1 MVTGMFLT
9 GSLQGRIE
17 IANASFTNCG
27 QGLRVGGDVKLR
39 GVLVGRIQRI
49 DRGEL
54 GRCRIGLGLFPP
66 DTDQIPANV
75 GAQIRAKTVFGE
87 KWVEL
92 LYPDDPLLETPERP
106 SETRISEGD
115 TIPSSRTIDPTEVE
129 TILNVALPLLDAID
143 PDHLSGALTAL
154 AEGFVGH
161 EDAAIRGIEKGIVAL
176 DAVNRNENELE
187 EGIRQLR
194 EAGEVFEEIDTALLQ
209 ALDNLDDLNRFT
221 ADEAELVADTL
232 DKTPVLLHELSF
244 LFETRFVDLVK
255 LVDRGATV
263 VGVLAARADDLDRL
277 LNVLPKFNSSW
288 IRNLNHVCRYRQATD
303 EPGKS
308 VGDRV
313 PGRCWRVHNLISD
326 SQGSYADGGGRQRA
340 PTAADYRAAGLG
352 EVTQLGKVLF
362 APTVRWDGGP
372 M

>member
-1 MVTGMFLT
+1 MFLT
-9 GSLQGRIE
+9 GGLQGHIE
-17 IANASFTNCG
+17 VAHVSFSNCG

-39 GVLVGRIQRI
+39 GVLVGRIDSIERI
-49 DRGEL
+49 DD

-66 DTDQIPANV
+66 DTDQIPSNV

-92 LYPDDPLLETPERP
+92 LYPGDPLLQTAERP
-106 SETRISEGD
+106 SETHISGGD
-115 TIPSSRTIDPTEVE
+115 TIPSSRTIDPIEVE
-129 TILNVALPLLDAID
+129 TILNIALPLLDAID
-143 PDHLSGALTAL
+143 PDRLSGALTAL

-176 DAVNRNENELE
+176 DAVNRNEDELE
-187 EGIRQLR
+187 EGIHQLR
-194 EAGEVFEEIDTALLQ
+194 ESGEVFEEIDTALLQ

-221 ADEAELVADTL
+221 SDRAELVAESL
-232 DKTPVLLHELSF
+232 DRTPLLLRELSF
-244 LFETRFVDLVK
+244 LFETRFGDLVK

-263 VGVLAARADDLDRL
+263 VGVMAARADDLDRL
-277 LNVLPKFNSSW
+277 LNVLPRFNASW

-303 EPGKS
+303 EQGKS

-313 PGRCWRVHNLISD
+313 PGRCWRVHNLISH
-326 SQGSYADGGGRQRA
+326 SQGPYRDGGRRQSA
-340 PTAADYRAAGLG
+340 PTAADYRAAGLDD
-352 EVTQLGKVLF
+352 VTQLGKVLF
-362 APTVRWDGGP
+362 APAVRLDGGP